1 MLDKLRLVR
10 SRDHPHAAILL
21 GHVADRKPGGHPVM
35 RLQPDIAR
43 VLVPADEALRLGLL
57 DEQGR
62 AGDVDVGPDQIL
74 HGIEDPAVM
83 RNRVQYRKD
92 VMRVVAA
99 RTLHH
104 LAVVGLGRLQRAA
117 DRRHLVGIEDV
128 DRRDIAVAVIGGLLR
143 ARQSFRHCLH
153 IPVACLSPR
162 ECPSPAPA
170 VKSYQTGCRATSR
183 DGEFRLALRFG

>member
-1 MLDKLRLVR
+1 
-10 SRDHPHAAILL
+10 
-21 GHVADRKPGGHPVM
+21 M

-43 VLVPADEALRLGLL
+43 VLVPADEALRLGSCL

-99 RTLHH
+99 RALHK
-104 LAVVGLGRLQRAA
+104 LAVVGLGRLQRGA
-117 DRRHLVGIEDV
+117 DRRHLVGIENV
-128 DRRDIAVAVIGGLLR
+128 DRRDIPVAVIVGLLR
-143 ARQSFRHCLH
+143 ARRSFRHCLQ
-153 IPVACLSPR
+153 IPVACLPPR
-162 ECPSPAPA
+162 ECTSPAPA

-183 DGEFRLALRFG
+183 DGNFD